1 MKVFAEGGTAGERWA
16 RHRGPEATPSALL
29 GTCYPTGEFF
39 CPETE
44 IATQN
49 SMKPVLLIPYS
60 ARVQIAG
67 RNKDVSPAMGNCLL
81 LPIPK
86 DFSKACA

>member
-1 MKVFAEGGTAGERWA
+1 MKVFAEGCTAGERLT
-16 RHRGPEATPSALL
+16 RHHGPEATPSALL
-29 GTCYPTGEFF
+29 GACYPTGEF

-44 IATQN
+44 MATQN

-60 ARVQIAG
+60 ALVQISG
-67 RNKDVSPAMGNCLL
+67 RTKDVSPAMGSCLL

-86 DFSKACA
+86 DSSKACA